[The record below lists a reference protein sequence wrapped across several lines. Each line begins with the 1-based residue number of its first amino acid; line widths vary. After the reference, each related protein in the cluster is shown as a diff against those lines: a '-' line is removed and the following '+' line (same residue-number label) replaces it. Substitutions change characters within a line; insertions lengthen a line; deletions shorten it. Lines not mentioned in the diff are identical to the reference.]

1 MGEHM
6 DRRKFLSWAGVG
18 WLSSRLPILMTLT
31 HLVSCS
37 NSNQAKTSTR
47 PDGFVSVGAIEE
59 LDKSGQLLVEQ
70 SAIGPVSIVR
80 SPTDP
85 QALAA
90 VNPTCTHQGCLVQW
104 KSERKAFVCPCHNSG
119 FAADG
124 KVLEGPATKPLPTYA
139 AKLEGK
145 SVLVKGS

>member
-1 MGEHM
+1 M

-18 WLSSRLPILMTLT
+18 WLSSQFPILAALT
-31 HLVSCS
+31 NLVACS
-37 NSNQAKTSTR
+37 NVNSAKTSSR
-47 PDGFVSVGAIEE
+47 PDGFVDVGTLEE

-70 SAIGPVSIVR
+70 SAIGPVSVVH

-85 QALAA
+85 QALVA
-90 VNPTCTHQGCLVQW
+90 VNPTCTHQGCLVHW
-104 KSERKAFVCPCHNSG
+104 KSERKTFVCPCHNSA

-124 KVLEGPATKPLPTYA
+124 NVLEGPATKPLPTYA

>member
-1 MGEHM
+1 M
-6 DRRKFLSWAGVG
+6 DRRKFLSWAGAG
-18 WLSSRLPILMTLT
+18 WLSSRLPILATLT

-37 NSNQAKTSTR
+37 NNNQAKTSTR
-47 PDGFVSVGAIEE
+47 PDEFVPVGEIEE

-70 SAIGPVSIVR
+70 SAIGPVSVVR

-104 KSERKAFVCPCHNSG
+104 KSERKTFVCPCHNSG